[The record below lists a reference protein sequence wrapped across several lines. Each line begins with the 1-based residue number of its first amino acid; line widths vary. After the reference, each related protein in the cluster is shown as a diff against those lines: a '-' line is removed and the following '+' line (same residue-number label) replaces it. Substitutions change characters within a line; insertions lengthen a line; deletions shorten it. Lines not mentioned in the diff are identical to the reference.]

1 MEQHVSTPKNKSAIK
16 CFFKDDSERPLNRF
30 KQTVTED
37 EEGFLHSRSEF
48 IALMEMPKQRGRK
61 YPLIFGHS

>member
-1 MEQHVSTPKNKSAIK
+1 MSAHQK
-16 CFFKDDSERPLNRF
+16 TKVQLSVFFFKDDSERPLNRF